1 MHFCREGAL
10 VGTED
15 GMLELGRD
23 VGWALGCVDG
33 VLVGTTVGCT
43 LGMPV
48 GCTVGTPLGCPVG
61 CVGWLVGRPVG

>member
-15 GMLELGRD
+15 
-23 VGWALGCVDG
+23 
-33 VLVGTTVGCT
+33 
-43 LGMPV
+43 GMPV

-61 CVGWLVGRPVG
+61 WVGWLVGRPVG